1 MSKLKYLLLLF
12 LFGWIHGIYSQN
24 ITLTIESKDFFV
36 KQGTFLT
43 VDHISLFPSQSFV
56 ISNTSFSSANTP
68 VSSLNGSVSKTHSFS
83 PGIESFSGDIYAF
96 YNNIDIP
103 LGKLEKDFSLYLY
116 NGVQWDKLSN
126 FTIDTNEN
134 LVVASV
140 SGVKLNELNLANKDN
155 VPAQIVSS
163 TINYEN
169 SLINIVFNEE
179 VYNSMSGNGALE
191 VSDFVYSLSGGNA
204 TLSSTTPTSISK
216 GASSTSYLLG
226 ISLLGSPNG
235 AEVLT
240 IKPSSNTAIYDLVG
254 NASLTAHV
262 SSTLTLNNQLPT
274 ITQTSVNSD
283 NTVVTITFSEAMTNA
298 ELASNY
304 ALSLSGGVGTLSST
318 IPSAVLQ
325 SSNVYSLTF
334 SLSTPPN
341 GSEILTVTTNNNIVD
356 ASSGAV
362 DFARTQRNT
371 VLLNDKVGPLIT
383 SISVD
388 ENNRF
393 VDITFNEAVY
403 GDALGSAPI
412 IASSLENIIS
422 QTQGGNLDLNIS
434 SLTATSG
441 NALVGGETKI
451 RAMLNLGGIIPSG
464 NEAYVITATA
474 TSTIYDLK
482 GNRIQTQVSNNTFK
496 LVEPDADGDGVNNSI
511 DNCPT
516 TANADQ
522 ADADADGVGDVCDN
536 APNTPNANQLDTD
549 GDGLGDV
556 IDTDDDND
564 SVPDTNDA
572 FPLDASE
579 SIDTDGD
586 GVGDSADPDLDN
598 DGVLDTVDNCLYTP
612 NADQLDTD
620 ADGTGN
626 ACDSDDDNDGFSD
639 ADEIACGSDP
649 LNEASKPLDTD
660 NDGIANC
667 IDTDDDG
674 DGYSNQHE
682 ITCGSDPLDATS
694 KPLDTDNDG
703 IANCIDT
710 DDDNDGYLDEN
721 DAFPLDATE
730 WLDTEADGIGN
741 KADPDDDNDGQLDT
755 DEIACGSDPLLA
767 SSMSLDTDGDSVPD
781 CVDTD
786 DDNDGV
792 IDTRD
797 AFPLDPAEWA
807 DTDADGIGNNTDNDD
822 DNDGQSDYNE
832 LVCGS
837 DPLDKNSKSSDI
849 DSDSIPDCVDED
861 KDGDGCKN
869 EVDAFPMDTNECK
882 DTDGDGLGD
891 NVDVDDDNDGVIDQ
905 DDAFPLDPNEWAD
918 ADNDGIGD
926 NADPDDNNDGFEDD
940 KIFASGLLTPG
951 SGGMESTWKIINI
964 EQYPTNR
971 VSVYDKNGNVV
982 FTTAN
987 YKNNWRGTF
996 KNSANPLP
1004 AGSYLYVID
1013 LNNGEKAIKGWLY
1026 LTY

>member
-1 MSKLKYLLLLF
+1 MLKLKYLLLLF
-12 LFGWIHGIYSQN
+12 LFGWIHSIYSQN
-24 ITLTIESKDFFV
+24 VTLTIESEDFYV
-36 KQGTFLT
+36 KQGTFFT
-43 VDHISLFPSQSFV
+43 VDNISLFPSQSFV

-179 VYNSMSGNGALE
+179 VYNSISGNGALE
-191 VSDFVYSLSGGNA
+191 VADFVYSLTGGNA

-216 GASSTSYLLG
+216 GASSTSFLLG

-235 AEVLT
+235 TEVLT
-240 IKPSSNTAIYDLVG
+240 IKPSSNKAIYDLVG

-341 GSEILTVTTNNNIVD
+341 GSEILTVTTNNSILD
-356 ASSGAV
+356 ASNGAV

-371 VLLNDKVGPLIT
+371 VLLNDQVGPLIT

-393 VDITFNEAVY
+393 VEITFNEAVY
-403 GDALGSAPI
+403 GNALGSAPI

-451 RAMLNLGGIIPSG
+451 RATLNLGGIIPSG

-579 SIDTDGD
+579 SSDTDGD

-598 DGVLDTVDNCLYTP
+598 DGVLNTVDNCLYSP

-620 ADGTGN
+620 GDGTGN
-626 ACDSDDDNDGFSD
+626 ACDTDDDGDGFSD

-649 LNEASKPLDTD
+649 LDATSISLDTD
-660 NDGIANC
+660 ADGIP
-667 IDTDDDG
+667 D
-674 DGYSNQHE
+674 
-682 ITCGSDPLDATS
+682 
-694 KPLDTDNDG
+694 
-703 IANCIDT
+703 CIDT
-710 DDDNDGYLDEN
+710 DDDNDGYEDTN
-721 DAFPLDATE
+721 DAFPLDKEE
-730 WLDTEADGIGN
+730 WL
-741 KADPDDDNDGQLDT
+741 
-755 DEIACGSDPLLA
+755 
-767 SSMSLDTDGDSVPD
+767 
-781 CVDTD
+781 
-786 DDNDGV
+786 
-792 IDTRD
+792 
-797 AFPLDPAEWA
+797 
-807 DTDADGIGNNTDNDD
+807 DTDADGIGNNADEDD
-822 DNDGQSDYNE
+822 DNDGILDTFDQCPNTTLGVNVDANGCEIFLLPANNFSVKVTSSTCVGSENGSISISAQNQEYSYTASISGQSSIILNASNNFATSISSLGAGNYDVCFTIAGIDSYNQCFSVTVSEPVPLSTSAKIDLANRSVDLSLKGSTSYNILLNGAVIKTSTSNLSLE
-832 LVCGS
+832 LKPGMNYLSISTDLDCQGTYFEEIFVSEDVLAYPNPTDGMLQLYIGGS
-837 DPLDKNSKSSDI
+837 DNTVTLNVYDINSQNIISKSFEVSSSRVIEADI
-849 DSDSIPDCVDED
+849 SRFKTGIYFFVL
-861 KDGDGCKN
+861 DGK
-869 EVDAFPMDTNECK
+869 TIK
-882 DTDGDGLGD
+882 T
-891 NVDVDDDNDGVIDQ
+891 
-905 DDAFPLDPNEWAD
+905 
-918 ADNDGIGD
+918 
-926 NADPDDNNDGFEDD
+926 
-940 KIFASGLLTPG
+940 TH
-951 SGGMESTWKIINI
+951 KII
-964 EQYPTNR
+964 
-971 VSVYDKNGNVV
+971 KN
-982 FTTAN
+982 
-987 YKNNWRGTF
+987 
-996 KNSANPLP
+996 
-1004 AGSYLYVID
+1004 
-1013 LNNGEKAIKGWLY
+1013 
-1026 LTY
+1026 

>member
-24 ITLTIESKDFFV
+24 ITLTIESEDFFV
-36 KQGTFLT
+36 KQGTFLS
-43 VDHISLFPSQSFV
+43 VDHISLLPSQSFV

-191 VSDFVYSLSGGNA
+191 ASDFVYSLSGGNA

-235 AEVLT
+235 TEVLT

-274 ITQTSVNSD
+274 ITQTYVNSD

-298 ELASNY
+298 ELATNY
-304 ALSLSGGVGTLSST
+304 ALSLSGGVGTLSSS

-341 GSEILTVTTNNNIVD
+341 GSEILTITTNNNIVD
-356 ASSGAV
+356 ASGSAV
-362 DFARTQRNT
+362 DFARTQRST
-371 VLLNDKVGPLIT
+371 VLLNDQVGPLIT

-451 RAMLNLGGIIPSG
+451 RATLNLGGIIPSG

-496 LVEPDADGDGVNNSI
+496 LLEPDADGDGVNNSI

-572 FPLDASE
+572 FPLDATE
-579 SIDTDGD
+579 W
-586 GVGDSADPDLDN
+586 
-598 DGVLDTVDNCLYTP
+598 
-612 NADQLDTD
+612 LDTD
-620 ADGTGN
+620 ADGIGN
-626 ACDSDDDNDGFSD
+626 NA
-639 ADEIACGSDP
+639 
-649 LNEASKPLDTD
+649 
-660 NDGIANC
+660 
-667 IDTDDDG
+667 DTDDDG
-674 DGYSNQHE
+674 
-682 ITCGSDPLDATS
+682 
-694 KPLDTDNDG
+694 
-703 IANCIDT
+703 
-710 DDDNDGYLDEN
+710 
-721 DAFPLDATE
+721 
-730 WLDTEADGIGN
+730 
-741 KADPDDDNDGQLDT
+741 DGQLDT

-792 IDTRD
+792 LDISDQCPNTSLGLNVNAGGCEIFVLPANNFRVAVTSSTCEGSENGSISLSAQNQEYSYTASISGQTSIALNANNNFMANISGLGADIYDVCFTIAGVDSYSQCFSVTVSEPDPLTTTAKIDLVNRYVNLSLKGSNSYNILLNGALIKTT
-797 AFPLDPAEWA
+797 ASNLSLDLKSGMNYLSISTELACQGTYFEEIFVSEDILAYPNP
-807 DTDADGIGNNTDNDD
+807 TDGIVQLYIGGTDDIVTLNVYDI
-822 DNDGQSDYNE
+822 NSQNII
-832 LVCGS
+832 
-837 DPLDKNSKSSDI
+837 SKSFEVSSSRVIEADI
-849 DSDSIPDCVDED
+849 SRFITGIYFFVL
-861 KDGDGCKN
+861 DGK
-869 EVDAFPMDTNECK
+869 TIK
-882 DTDGDGLGD
+882 T
-891 NVDVDDDNDGVIDQ
+891 
-905 DDAFPLDPNEWAD
+905 
-918 ADNDGIGD
+918 
-926 NADPDDNNDGFEDD
+926 
-940 KIFASGLLTPG
+940 TH
-951 SGGMESTWKIINI
+951 KII
-964 EQYPTNR
+964 
-971 VSVYDKNGNVV
+971 KN
-982 FTTAN
+982 
-987 YKNNWRGTF
+987 
-996 KNSANPLP
+996 
-1004 AGSYLYVID
+1004 
-1013 LNNGEKAIKGWLY
+1013 
-1026 LTY
+1026 